1 MTLTNAG
8 FSFVYLIKVLHD
20 AEDPPKKNIT
30 IDSKHTRTF
39 KRIMPQNYI

>member
-20 AEDPPKKNIT
+20 AEDPPKKTSQLIRNIQEHL
-30 IDSKHTRTF
+30 SA
-39 KRIMPQNYI
+39 